1 MSLSGSLLTSRFP
14 HSAPIHFDG
23 HAYDPET
30 VIERL
35 LPLISEERQR
45 RIAEVL
51 ARRTY
56 SVVPVL
62 EGVHDAGNVNA
73 VLRSSEG
80 LGYGGAHL
88 VDIQGEAADM
98 LQGIVP
104 TKPIRAQRQSQGA
117 DKWVDVERSNHA
129 AEAAKTLREC
139 GYRIVATHLSADAV
153 PISEIDFSI
162 PTAIVLG
169 NEAEGISEAML
180 AEADLNCVLPI
191 DGFIQ
196 SYNVSVA
203 AALALYHA
211 RQDRIARLGYH
222 GDLTDE
228 EQRILTALYFIR
240 SVRRPASLLAGFSV
254 V

>member
-1 MSLSGSLLTSRFP
+1 MTHRFP

-23 HAYDPET
+23 LDYDPET

-35 LPLISEERQR
+35 LPFISEDRQR

-51 ARRTY
+51 SRRTY
-56 SVVPVL
+56 AVVPVL

-98 LQGIVP
+98 LEGIP
-104 TKPIRAQRQSQGA
+104 QSRPIRAQRQSQGA
-117 DKWVDVERSNHA
+117 DKWVDVERWSNAIDA
-129 AEAAKTLREC
+129 ARELRAR
-139 GYRIVATHLSADAV
+139 GYRIVATHLGAEAV
-153 PISEIDFSI
+153 PISDIDFSI

-169 NEAEGISEAML
+169 NESDGVSEAML

-196 SYNVSVA
+196 SYNISVA

-211 RQDRIARLGYH
+211 RQDRIVRLGRH

-228 EQRILTALYFIR
+228 QQRILTALYYIR
-240 SVRRPASLLAGFSV
+240 SVRRPSALLAGYSV
-254 V
+254 A